1 MYPFD
6 LLSDVSGNVVKNSY
20 NLRGGCGGS
29 GPLKAV
35 TGTIVGIRQSSFD
48 L

>member
-20 NLRGGCGGS
+20 NLRGGCGSS

-35 TGTIVGIRQSSFD
+35 TGTIVDIRQSSFD

>member
-1 MYPFD
+1 MN
-6 LLSDVSGNVVKNSY
+6 GNVVKNSY

-29 GPLKAV
+29 GPIKAV
-35 TGTIVGIRQSSFD
+35 TGTIVGIRHSSFD